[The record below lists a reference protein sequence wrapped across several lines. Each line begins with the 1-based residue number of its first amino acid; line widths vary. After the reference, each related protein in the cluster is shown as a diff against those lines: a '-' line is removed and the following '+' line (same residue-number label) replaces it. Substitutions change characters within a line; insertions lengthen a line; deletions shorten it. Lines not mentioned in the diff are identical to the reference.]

1 MSNNNTPNFSN
12 PQNNHRPQLGHP
24 GNYQNQNLEKLC
36 IMLKFEKTSFR
47 KTHPSKIRN
56 RRRVRFCRMNLK
68 QEKSKIMQNEFE
80 MGEN

>member
-1 MSNNNTPNFSN
+1 
-12 PQNNHRPQLGHP
+12 
-24 GNYQNQNLEKLC
+24 
-36 IMLKFEKTSFR
+36 MLKFEKTSFR